1 MLLFI
6 LIKLNNLRSRK
17 EFSLIKTS
25 DTKTAIITGAGSG
38 IGKHASIYLANHGI
52 KTFLIDFDSA
62 KGRSTSDY
70 IMRNGGESFFEN
82 ADVSNPDQMKKAVAK
97 CVDVYGKLDI
107 GVNSAGIAG
116 ARALTHSYSLND
128 WNKLIQINL
137 TGVFISMKYQIAE
150 MLANRSG
157 SIVNISSI
165 AGIVGLPNASA
176 YVAAKHAVVGITKTA
191 ALEYAKSGISIN
203 AISPGWTR
211 TDLIKHMID
220 DESKEKSISSRHPT
234 DRLVEP
240 EEIAQTIL
248 WLCTKAPRSMTGTVL
263 PVDGGFT
270 AK

>member
-1 MLLFI
+1 M
-6 LIKLNNLRSRK
+6 IKS
-17 EFSLIKTS
+17 SA
-25 DTKTAIITGAGSG
+25 TKTAIITGAGSG
-38 IGKHASIYLANHGI
+38 IGKQASIYLANHGI
-52 KTFLIDFDSA
+52 KTFLIDLDSA
-62 KGRSTSDY
+62 KGQSTSDY
-70 IMRNGGESFFEN
+70 IIRNGGESFFEN
-82 ADVSNPDQMKKAVAK
+82 ADVSNSEQMKKAVDK
-97 CVDVYGKLDI
+97 CIDLYEKLDI

-150 MLANRSG
+150 MLANKSG
-157 SIVNISSI
+157 TIVNISSI

-176 YVAAKHAVVGITKTA
+176 YVAAKHAVIGITKTA
-191 ALEYAKSGISIN
+191 ALEYAQSGISIN

-211 TDLIKHMID
+211 TDLIQDMIND
-220 DESKEKSISSRHPT
+220 VSKEKSISSRHPT

-263 PVDGGFT
+263 PIDGGFT

>member
-1 MLLFI
+1 
-6 LIKLNNLRSRK
+6 LIKS
-17 EFSLIKTS
+17 SA
-25 DTKTAIITGAGSG
+25 TKTAIITGAGSG
-38 IGKHASIYLANHGI
+38 IGKQASIYLANHGI
-52 KTFLIDFDSA
+52 KTFLIDLDSV
-62 KGRSTSDY
+62 KGQSTSDY
-70 IMRNGGESFFEN
+70 IIRNGGESFFEN
-82 ADVSNPDQMKKAVAK
+82 ADVSNSEQMKKAVDK
-97 CVDVYGKLDI
+97 CIDLYEKLDI

-150 MLANRSG
+150 MLANKSG
-157 SIVNISSI
+157 TIVNISSI

-176 YVAAKHAVVGITKTA
+176 YVAAKHAVIGITKTA

-211 TDLIKHMID
+211 TDLIQDMIND
-220 DESKEKSISSRHPT
+220 VSKEKSISSRHPT

-263 PVDGGFT
+263 PIDGGFT

>member
-1 MLLFI
+1 M
-6 LIKLNNLRSRK
+6 IKS
-17 EFSLIKTS
+17 SA
-25 DTKTAIITGAGSG
+25 TKTAIITGAGSG
-38 IGKHASIYLANHGI
+38 IGKQASIYLANHGI
-52 KTFLIDFDSA
+52 KTFLIDLDSA
-62 KGRSTSDY
+62 KGQSTSDY
-70 IMRNGGESFFEN
+70 IIRNGGESFFEN
-82 ADVSNPDQMKKAVAK
+82 ADVSNSEQMKKAVDK
-97 CVDVYGKLDI
+97 CIDLYEKLDI

-150 MLANRSG
+150 MLANKSG
-157 SIVNISSI
+157 TIVNISSI

-176 YVAAKHAVVGITKTA
+176 YVAAKHAVIGITKTA

-211 TDLIKHMID
+211 TDLIQDMIND
-220 DESKEKSISSRHPT
+220 VSKEKSISSRHPT

-263 PVDGGFT
+263 PIDGGFT

>member
-1 MLLFI
+1 M
-6 LIKLNNLRSRK
+6 IKS
-17 EFSLIKTS
+17 SA
-25 DTKTAIITGAGSG
+25 TKTAIITGAGSG
-38 IGKHASIYLANHGI
+38 IGKQASIYLANHGI
-52 KTFLIDFDSA
+52 KTFLIDLDSV
-62 KGRSTSDY
+62 KGQSTSDY
-70 IMRNGGESFFEN
+70 IIRNGGESFFEN
-82 ADVSNPDQMKKAVAK
+82 ADVSNSEQMKKAVDK
-97 CVDVYGKLDI
+97 CIDLYEKLDI

-150 MLANRSG
+150 MLANKSG
-157 SIVNISSI
+157 TIVNISSI

-176 YVAAKHAVVGITKTA
+176 YVAAKHAVIGITKTA

-211 TDLIKHMID
+211 TDLIQDMIND
-220 DESKEKSISSRHPT
+220 VSKEKSISSRHPT

-263 PVDGGFT
+263 PIDGGFT

>member
-1 MLLFI
+1 
-6 LIKLNNLRSRK
+6 LIKS
-17 EFSLIKTS
+17 SA
-25 DTKTAIITGAGSG
+25 TKTAIITGAGSG
-38 IGKHASIYLANHGI
+38 IGKQASIYLANHGI
-52 KTFLIDFDSA
+52 KTFLIDLDSA
-62 KGRSTSDY
+62 KGQSTSDY
-70 IMRNGGESFFEN
+70 IIRNGGESFFEN
-82 ADVSNPDQMKKAVAK
+82 ADVSNSEQMKKAVDK
-97 CVDVYGKLDI
+97 CIDLYEKLDI

-150 MLANRSG
+150 MLANKSG
-157 SIVNISSI
+157 TIVNISSI

-176 YVAAKHAVVGITKTA
+176 YVAAKHAVIGITKTA

-211 TDLIKHMID
+211 TDLIQDMIND
-220 DESKEKSISSRHPT
+220 VSKEKSISSRHPT

-263 PVDGGFT
+263 PIDGGFT

>member
-1 MLLFI
+1 M
-6 LIKLNNLRSRK
+6 IKS
-17 EFSLIKTS
+17 SA
-25 DTKTAIITGAGSG
+25 TKTAIITGAGSG
-38 IGKHASIYLANHGI
+38 IGKQASIYLANHGI
-52 KTFLIDFDSA
+52 KTFLIDLDSA
-62 KGRSTSDY
+62 KGQSTSDY
-70 IMRNGGESFFEN
+70 IIRNGGESFFEN
-82 ADVSNPDQMKKAVAK
+82 ADVSNSEQMKKAVDK
-97 CVDVYGKLDI
+97 CIDLYEKLDI

-150 MLANRSG
+150 MLANKSG
-157 SIVNISSI
+157 TIVNISSI

-176 YVAAKHAVVGITKTA
+176 YVAAKHAVIGITKTA

-211 TDLIKHMID
+211 TDLIQDMIND
-220 DESKEKSISSRHPT
+220 VSKEKSISSRHPT

-248 WLCTKAPRSMTGTVL
+248 WLCTKAPRSMTGTVI

>member
-1 MLLFI
+1 M
-6 LIKLNNLRSRK
+6 IKS
-17 EFSLIKTS
+17 SS
-25 DTKTAIITGAGSG
+25 TKTAVITGAGSG
-38 IGKHASIYLANHGI
+38 IGKHASIYLAKQGI
-52 KTFLIDFDSA
+52 KTFLIDLDST
-62 KGRSTSDY
+62 KGQNTSDY
-70 IMRNGGESFFEN
+70 IIRNGGKSFFEN
-82 ADVSNPDQMKKAVAK
+82 ADVSSAAQMKKAIGK
-97 CVDVYGKLDI
+97 CIDLYGKLDI

-116 ARALTHSYSLND
+116 GRALTHSYSLNN

-150 MLANRSG
+150 MLANKSG
-157 SIVNISSI
+157 TIVNISSI
-165 AGIVGLPNASA
+165 AGIVGLPNAAA
-176 YVAAKHAVVGITKTA
+176 YVAAKHAVIGITKTA
-191 ALEYAKSGISIN
+191 ALEYAKSGLSIN

-211 TDLIKHMID
+211 TDLIKDMID

-248 WLCTKAPRSMTGTVL
+248 WLCTKAPRSMTGTVI

>member
-1 MLLFI
+1 
-6 LIKLNNLRSRK
+6 
-17 EFSLIKTS
+17 
-25 DTKTAIITGAGSG
+25 
-38 IGKHASIYLANHGI
+38 
-52 KTFLIDFDSA
+52 
-62 KGRSTSDY
+62 
-70 IMRNGGESFFEN
+70 MRNGGESFFEN

-150 MLANRSG
+150 MLANKSG
-157 SIVNISSI
+157 TIVNISSI

-176 YVAAKHAVVGITKTA
+176 YVAAKHAVIGITKTA